1 MFIKPSKKWRN
12 PEGDQTIMVP
22 YTYYRLCESYREAD
36 GKVKQRTVLG
46 LGELLE
52 FPTDAE
58 RKELADLLTSMI
70 NEGTG
75 RLCDNPRLYDA
86 ALGFYGKWLEE
97 KKEAQERANRLA
109 VEARRRAEEAK
120 AVKVSIKLKTL
131 HPEMPR
137 AVGAEHVCNTTLQRL
152 GIASFLE
159 RQGWSRDKINVALM
173 QIIARAVYPY
183 SEFKTAKY
191 IRENSAV
198 CEMFGIAPEK
208 VTKDVLYKGSHD
220 LYRVHRELENYLH
233 RRVCTMFDIEDRI
246 LLFDLTN
253 TYFEGKMEDSA
264 ICKRG
269 HSKEKRDDCRIVVLA
284 AIVNTDGLLVRTEIF
299 EGNRQDVTT
308 LEEVIGSLE
317 ENLDTCRHMVV
328 MDAGFCSAANLQWLR
343 DHGYDFIT
351 VMRSSGVKYTTQGV
365 VRTVTNNK
373 HQQIRLQLAK
383 VEGVTDTVL
392 LVDSDARIAKE
403 RSMYNLYV
411 GRYELGLEKIKA
423 GIEGRGTKKRDKVQ
437 NRLGRLDAK
446 FAGMR
451 RLYDID
457 FTYNN
462 KDVVTSMTWSRNAEA
477 DETTRMMHG
486 KYLLQTSLD
495 EKDEQNIWTYYNVIR
510 TVEETFKTLKSD
522 LDIRPVYHKTDEASK
537 AHLNLAVLA
546 YLVVSTTKYMLK
558 KKGIHVRWEELLR
571 IMSTQQRV
579 TMVAEQDNGRILKVR
594 RSTTPEAKLAE
605 IQEAL
610 GISAHP
616 VCSIKSVWLRER
628 PPEKHPPSKSGG

>member
-22 YTYYRLCESYREAD
+22 YTYYRLCESYRDEN

-52 FPTDAE
+52 FPTEAE
-58 RKELADLLTSMI
+58 RNELACLLTSLI
-70 NEGTG
+70 NDGTG

-86 ALGFYGKWLEE
+86 ALGFYGKWLDE
-97 KKEAQERANRLA
+97 KKEAQERADRLA
-109 VEARRRAEEAK
+109 EEARRKAEEAK
-120 AVKVSIKLKTL
+120 AVKVNIKLGSL
-131 HPEMPR
+131 HPEMSR
-137 AVGAEHVCNTTLQRL
+137 AVGAEHVCLSTLKRL
-152 GIASFLE
+152 GLRTFLE
-159 RQGWSRDKINVALM
+159 GQGWTKDKIDIALM

-198 CEMFGIAPEK
+198 CELFGIDPEK
-208 VTKDVLYKGSHD
+208 VTKDVLYKSSHD
-220 LYRVHRELENYLH
+220 LYKVHREMENHLH

-253 TYFEGKMEDSA
+253 TYFEGKMEEST
-264 ICKRG
+264 ICRRG
-269 HSKEKRDDCRIVVLA
+269 RSKEKRDDCKIVVLA
-284 AIVNTDGLLVRTEIF
+284 AVVNTDGLLVRTEIF

-308 LEEVIGSLE
+308 LEDVIGSLE
-317 ENLDTCRHMVV
+317 ENLDTTKHLVV
-328 MDAGFCSAANLQWLR
+328 MDAGFCSAANLAWLR
-343 DHGYDFIT
+343 EHGYDYIT
-351 VMRSSGVKYTTQGV
+351 VMRSSGVKYTTDGP
-365 VRTVTNNK
+365 VRTITDNK
-373 HQQIRLQLAK
+373 KQQIRLQLAK
-383 VEGVTDTVL
+383 VKGVSDTVL

-411 GRYELGLEKIKA
+411 GRYELGLEKIRA

-437 NRLGRLDAK
+437 NRLGRLNAK
-446 FAGMR
+446 FPGMR

-457 FTYNN
+457 FTYND
-462 KDVVTSMTWSRNAEA
+462 KDVATSMTWSRNAEA
-477 DETTRMMHG
+477 DESVRMMHG

-495 EKDEQNIWTYYNVIR
+495 EKEEENIWTYYNVIR

-546 YLVVSTTKYMLK
+546 YWVVSTTKYMLK
-558 KKGIHVRWEELLR
+558 KKGINVRWEELLR

-579 TMVAEQDNGRILKVR
+579 TMVAERDNGHILKVR

-605 IQEAL
+605 IQDAL
-610 GISAHP
+610 GIPAHP
-616 VCSIKSVWLRER
+616 TCSIKSVWLRER

>member
-36 GKVKQRTVLG
+36 GRVKQRTVLG
-46 LGELLE
+46 LGELPD
-52 FPTDAE
+52 FPTEAD

-70 NEGTG
+70 NEGVG
-75 RLCDNPRLYDA
+75 KLCDKPYLYEA
-86 ALGFYGKWLEE
+86 ALGFYGKWLDE
-97 KKEAQERANRLA
+97 KKEARERADRLA
-109 VEARRRAEEAK
+109 EEARRKAEEAK
-120 AVKVSIKLKTL
+120 EIKVSIKLRSL
-131 HPEMPR
+131 HPEMAR
-137 AVGAEHVCNTTLQRL
+137 AVGAEHVCHTTLQRL
-152 GIASFLE
+152 GIESFLKGL
-159 RQGWSRDKINVALM
+159 GWSKERIDIALM

-198 CEMFGIAPEK
+198 CEMFGLNPDRI
-208 VTKDVLYKGSHD
+208 TKDTLYKGSHD
-220 LYRVHRELENYLH
+220 LYKVHREMEDYLH
-233 RRVCTMFDIEDRI
+233 KRVCTMFDIEDRI

-253 TYFEGKMEDSA
+253 TYFEGKMEDSKL
-264 ICKRG
+264 CRRG
-269 HSKEKRDDCRIVVLA
+269 RSKEKRDDCKIVVLA
-284 AIVNTDGLLVRTEIF
+284 AVVNTDGLLVRTEIF

-308 LEEVIGSLE
+308 LEAVIGSLE
-317 ENLDTCRHMVV
+317 ENLDTCNHLVV
-328 MDAGFCSAANLQWLR
+328 MDAGFRSAANLQWLK
-343 DHGYDFIT
+343 DHGYDYIT
-351 VMRSSGVKYTTQGV
+351 VMRSSGAKYTVEGP
-365 VRTVTNNK
+365 VRTISDNK
-373 HQQIRLQLAK
+373 NQEIRLQKAR

-403 RSMYNLYV
+403 RSMYNLFV
-411 GRYELGLEKIKA
+411 GRYELGLDKIKA

-446 FAGMR
+446 YAGMR
-451 RLYDID
+451 RLYDIN
-457 FTYNN
+457 FTYND
-462 KDVVTSMTWSRNAEA
+462 KDVATGMTWSRNAEE
-477 DETTRMMHG
+477 DEAMRMMHG
-486 KYLLQTSLD
+486 KYLLQTTLD
-495 EKDEQNIWTYYNVIR
+495 EKDEENIWTYYNVIR

-546 YLVVSTTKYMLK
+546 YWVVSTTKYMLK
-558 KKGIHVRWEELLR
+558 KKGINVRWEELLR

-579 TMVAEQDNGRILKVR
+579 TMVAEQDNGHLVKVR
-594 RSTTPEAKLAE
+594 RSTTPESKLAE

-610 GISAHP
+610 GITPHP

-628 PPEKHPPSKSGG
+628 PPEKHPPSISGG